1 MNPDIEKKAAA
12 LVAALQDASDKYLT
26 ECFPS
31 LSKPVIEPRSG
42 ARWWYRII
50 MRRYGRD
57 EELAM
62 VDLETGRVE
71 RKGKVVGTVD
81 AIGSLNLFN
90 LLPYKVA
97 CHV

>member
-1 MNPDIEKKAAA
+1 MNVDIEKKARE
-12 LVAALQDASDKYLT
+12 LVTALQEASDNYLA

-31 LSKPVIEPRSG
+31 LTKPVIEPRPG
-42 ARWWYRII
+42 ARRWYRIV

>member
-1 MNPDIEKKAAA
+1 MSTNTEKKAQE
-12 LVAALQDASDKYLT
+12 LVAALQDASDSYLA

-31 LSKPVIEPRSG
+31 LTKPVIEPRPG
-42 ARWWYRII
+42 ARRWYRIV

-57 EELAM
+57 EELAV
-62 VDLETGRVE
+62 VDLETGDVE